1 MKRLKKLLILFLLL
15 ITFFIVISIPE
26 SRKSIKTKHFKFL
39 FSSSID
45 TTIITKLSDAL
56 ESNYLRIGKDLKTT
70 PAGNIETNIYTQR
83 WRYIKASRNWGGSGN
98 IEGISKLHFIEQAWG
113 ETDSKKVAIH
123 EFAHTVTL
131 KILFDHEPQPI
142 NSKNF
147 DKKFST
153 FPIWLL
159 EAISVYEAKQFVYL
173 ILYLI

>member
-1 MKRLKKLLILFLLL
+1 
-15 ITFFIVISIPE
+15 
-26 SRKSIKTKHFKFL
+26 
-39 FSSSID
+39 
-45 TTIITKLSDAL
+45 
-56 ESNYLRIGKDLKTT
+56 
-70 PAGNIETNIYTQR
+70 
-83 WRYIKASRNWGGSGN
+83 
-98 IEGISKLHFIEQAWG
+98 
-113 ETDSKKVAIH
+113 VAIH